1 MEITIDL
8 TREDYADF
16 NKYWFLKKGLKKR
29 IYVVIIF
36 AFGLP
41 FFANSEQPFEMM
53 FYLLSVLFYGMMFG
67 ILYLGGLYLMIYRTK
82 KLPSDNGSILGKKK
96 YTITDEG
103 LIEESENNVNIQK
116 WNGIKSIEMNNT
128 SIFIFVDNIAAYMIP
143 KRFFNSVNDQENFVK
158 LIKEKINKPT

>member
-41 FFANSEQPFEMM
+41 FFANSEQPFELIT
-53 FYLLSVLFYGMMFG
+53 YLLSVLIYGIMFG
-67 ILYLGGLYLMIYRTK
+67 LLYLGGLYSMMNRTK
-82 KLPSDNGSILGKKK
+82 KLPSDTGSILGKKK
-96 YTITDEG
+96 FTITDEG

-116 WNGIKSIEMNNT
+116 WNGIKSIEMNKR
-128 SIFIFVDNIAAYMIP
+128 SIFIFVDSIAAYMIP
-143 KRFFNSVNDQENFVK
+143 KRFFNSVNDQEHFVK